1 MKKILRIIL
10 MVLMLMGGIGV
21 LLYPDILDWYESRRH
36 IGFIQEY
43 NASIALMEAA
53 EIEYELERA
62 RIFNT
67 SITDIQINDPWGA
80 GPNDMFG
87 TEEYYSML
95 NFGENSMMARIEI
108 PAINVDLPIFHSS
121 TPAVLNRGVG
131 HMPHT
136 SLPIGGYGN
145 HSLLTAHTGLV
156 NARLFTNLVDLPL
169 GDVFVITI
177 ANERLLYQVVDRSI
191 VYPHQIEGLQ
201 LEANRDL
208 ITLVTCYPYG
218 VNSHRLL
225 VLGERIAYDS
235 EIIEEIEVVINP
247 LNIRHL
253 GVISILV
260 LLPTVAIIKWFLA
273 FRRKQRKQ
281 KRLAAQN
288 EQNVGGFNG

>member
-1 MKKILRIIL
+1 MKKILRFIL
-10 MVLMLMGGIGV
+10 MVFLLVGGIGV

-36 IGFIQEY
+36 VAFIQEY
-43 NASIALMEAA
+43 NDSVALMEIARL
-53 EIEYELERA
+53 EYELKRA
-62 RIFNT
+62 HSFNN

-80 GPNDMFG
+80 GPNDIVG
-87 TEEYYSML
+87 TEEYYTML
-95 NFGENSMMARIEI
+95 NFGENSMMAFIEI
-108 PAINVDLPIFHSS
+108 PAIDVALPIFHSS

-156 NARLFTNLVDLPL
+156 NARLFTNLVYLPL
-169 GDVFVITI
+169 GDVFIITV

-201 LEANRDL
+201 IDANRDL
-208 ITLVTCYPYG
+208 VTLVTCYPYG

-225 VLGERIAYDS
+225 VSGERIAYDP
-235 EIIEEIEVVINP
+235 EIIEEIEIVINSF
-247 LNIRHL
+247 NIRHL

-273 FRRKQRKQ
+273 MRRKKRKQ
-281 KRLAAQN
+281 QKLAAKSSQS
-288 EQNVGGFNG
+288 VGGF